1 MVKVNLHGRLGK
13 EIGEKWEL
21 DVSSVSEALRAIEAN
36 TGKFRKWILSKNQNY
51 LEYAILINKKPL
63 DFANQPTLQNMKDT
77 EIYANFGNKLQSID
91 IIPVIAGSGG
101 GGGFMKIIT
110 IFVGAAVLA
119 ASFFA
124 GPLAP
129 FVALAG
135 LSLIAAGVTSL
146 LAKPPPL
153 LPFNAQQATT
163 QNQGAIG
170 QGGGPQSYLFN
181 GPVNT
186 VGEGGPVPVG
196 YGTLMVGSVAVNV
209 YYENVYVAN
218 LRQTDTNTGSMTFT
232 QDTIYGKQFY
242 YNEDMMLTSQSSSYL
257 NTV

>member
-13 EIGEKWEL
+13 EIGENWEL
-21 DVSSVSEALRAIEAN
+21 EVLSVSEALRAIEAN
-36 TGKFRKWILSKNQNY
+36 TGKFRKWILNKNQNH

-63 DFANQPTLQNMKDT
+63 DFSNQPSIENIKNT

-91 IIPVIAGSGG
+91 IIPVIGGSGG
-101 GGGFMKIIT
+101 GFMRIIT
-110 IFVGAAVLA
+110 IFVGAAALA

-124 GPLAP
+124 GPMAP
-129 FVALAG
+129 FLALAG

-163 QNQGAIG
+163 QNQGAVG

-209 YYENVYVAN
+209 YYQNIYVAN
-218 LRQTDTNTGSMTFT
+218 LRQTNTDSTAMDFA
-232 QDTIYGKQFY
+232 QDSIYGKQFY
-242 YNEDMMLTSQSSSYL
+242 FNEDMMLISQSSSYL
-257 NTV
+257 NTL

>member
-1 MVKVNLHGRLGK
+1 
-13 EIGEKWEL
+13 
-21 DVSSVSEALRAIEAN
+21 
-36 TGKFRKWILSKNQNY
+36 
-51 LEYAILINKKPL
+51 
-63 DFANQPTLQNMKDT
+63 
-77 EIYANFGNKLQSID
+77 
-91 IIPVIAGSGG
+91 
-101 GGGFMKIIT
+101 
-110 IFVGAAVLA
+110 
-119 ASFFA
+119 
-124 GPLAP
+124 
-129 FVALAG
+129 VALAG

-209 YYENVYVAN
+209 YYENIYVAN
-218 LRQTDTNTGSMTFT
+218 LRQTDTNTASATFS
-232 QDTIYGKQFY
+232 QDTIFGKQFY
-242 YNEDMMLTSQSSSYL
+242 YNEDMMLISQSSSYL

>member
-13 EIGEKWEL
+13 EIGEKWDLE
-21 DVSSVSEALRAIEAN
+21 VSSVSEALRAIEAN
-36 TGKFRKWILSKNQNY
+36 SGKFRKWILSKTQDH

-63 DFANQPTLQNMKDT
+63 DFANQPNLENIKNT
-77 EIYANFGNKLQSID
+77 EIYAIFGNKLKSID
-91 IIPVIAGSGG
+91 IIPVVAGSGG
-101 GGGFMKIIT
+101 GFTRIIT
-110 IFVGAAVLA
+110 IFVGAALIA

-124 GPLAP
+124 GPMAP
-129 FVALAG
+129 FLALAG

-153 LPFNAQQATT
+153 LPFNAQQATS

-196 YGTLMVGSVAVNV
+196 YGTLMVGSVAINV
-209 YYENVYVAN
+209 YYQNIYVAN
-218 LRQTDTNTGSMTFT
+218 LRQTDTDPASNTFT
-232 QDTIYGKQFY
+232 QDLPFGKQFY
-242 YNEDMMLTSQSSSYL
+242 FNEDMMLISQSSSYL
-257 NTV
+257 NPV